1 MAEPFDLA
9 LTTVETSVREAPT
22 YLIGLDYGTESARG
36 VLLDARSG
44 EQITSHTHPYR
55 HGVMTHRLAD
65 GPPLPPAWALQDAA
79 DYVEAALD
87 ILSVLGRGRIV
98 EAIGLGFT
106 ASSPLPATTDG
117 TPLSQLFPGE
127 PHAYVKLWKHGAA
140 QPYADA
146 INRKGGGFLANFG
159 GKVSG
164 EWLLA
169 KAAQLAAEAPG
180 MWDRADRFI
189 EAGDWLVWRLTGTES
204 RALGFAAYKAQ
215 YSSEAGYPTDVVPDL
230 ARRLST
236 PLPVGS
242 AAGRLTEGWRART
255 GIEGP
260 AVVAVAVID
269 SHVVLPAVGG
279 VATGTLVGALGTSA
293 VHLYLAETFKP
304 LPPGIEGVASD
315 GTLRGLWCYEAGQ
328 AGFGD
333 MLAWFV
339 RTFPRG
345 ADLDA
350 SFRIYGAEAEKL
362 EPGEN
367 HLLALDWWSGNRVP
381 LADSGLSGLL
391 AGLTMSTT
399 AAGIYRALLEA
410 LCYGARTV
418 VELFV
423 AGGLEVDRIV
433 LTSGLARKNR
443 LLVQTMADVLDRA
456 VEVPDI
462 ANGTAVGAAIHGAVA
477 AGLVADYAEGD
488 HRFGART
495 HERFGPRP
503 RNVAIYGRLYP
514 SYRLLAAERAIHQSM
529 RELNR
534 IGHTPAS

>member
-1 MAEPFDLA
+1 MSA
-9 LTTVETSVREAPT
+9 THV
-22 YLIGLDYGTESARG
+22 IGLDYGTESARG

-44 EQITSHTHPYR
+44 EQLASHAHPYR
-55 HGVMTHRLAD
+55 HGVMTRRLAD
-65 GPPLPPAWALQDAA
+65 GTPLPPAWALQDAA
-79 DYVEAALD
+79 DYVEAAQD
-87 ILSVLGRGRIV
+87 ILTVLGRGRIV

-106 ASSPLPATTDG
+106 ASSPLPATADG
-117 TPLSQLFPGE
+117 TPLSAPFPGE
-127 PHAYVKLWKHGAA
+127 PDAYVKLWKHGSA
-140 QPYADA
+140 QPHADG
-146 INRKGGGFLANFG
+146 INRAGGGFLANFG

-189 EAGDWLVWRLTGTES
+189 EAGDWLVWRLTGKES

-215 YSSEAGYPTDVVPDL
+215 YSGEAGYPAGVAPDL
-230 ARRLST
+230 VRRLAT

-242 AAGRLTEGWRART
+242 AAGRLTADWCART

-293 VHLYLAETFKP
+293 VYLYLAETFKP
-304 LPPGIEGVASD
+304 LPPGIEGVARD

-345 ADLDA
+345 ADPDE
-350 SFRIYGAEAEKL
+350 SFRVYGAEAERL

-381 LADSGLSGLL
+381 LADSSLSGLL
-391 AGLTMSTT
+391 AGFTMNTT
-399 AAGIYRALLEA
+399 AAGIYRALVEA

-418 VELFV
+418 VELFE
-423 AGGLEVDRIV
+423 AGGLDVDRII
-433 LTSGLARKNR
+433 LTSGLARKNP
-443 LLVQTMADVLDRA
+443 LLVQTMADVLGRA

-477 AGLVADYAEGD
+477 AGLVADYAEGGR
-488 HRFGART
+488 RFGARAQQRCSPL
-495 HERFGPRP
+495 HQ
-503 RNVAIYGRLYP
+503 NIAVYDRLYS
-514 SYRLLAAERAIHQSM
+514 SYRLLAADQAIHRSM

-534 IGHTPAS
+534 IDTERIAVTPA

>member
-1 MAEPFDLA
+1 MTA
-9 LTTVETSVREAPT
+9 T
-22 YLIGLDYGTESARG
+22 YVIGLDYGTESARG

-44 EQITSHTHPYR
+44 EEIRSHTQPYR
-55 HGVMTHRLAD
+55 HGVMTRQIAD
-65 GPPLPPAWALQDAA
+65 GTPLPSAWALQDAA
-79 DYVEAALD
+79 DYVEAARD
-87 ILSVLGRGRIV
+87 ILATLGCGHTV

-106 ASSPLPATTDG
+106 ASSPMPAGRDG
-117 TPLSQLFPGE
+117 APLSELFPGE
-127 PHAYVKLWKHGAA
+127 PHAYVKLWKHGSA
-140 QPYADA
+140 QSHADA
-146 INRKGGGFLANFG
+146 INRAGGDFLTNFG

-169 KAAQLAAEAPG
+169 KAAQLAAEAPQL
-180 MWDRADRFI
+180 WTRTDRFI
-189 EAGDWLVWRLTGTES
+189 EAGDWLVWQLTGSES

-215 YSSEAGYPTDVVPDL
+215 YSSTAGYPPGVVPDL
-230 ARRLST
+230 ERRLST

-242 AAGRLTEGWRART
+242 EAGRLAADWRART

-260 AVVAVAVID
+260 AVVATAVID
-269 SHVVLPAVGG
+269 SHAVLPAIGG
-279 VATGTLVGALGTSA
+279 VSTGTLVGALGTSA
-293 VHLYLAETFKP
+293 VYLYLSEAFKP
-304 LPPGIEGVASD
+304 LPPGIEGVAKD

-345 ADLDA
+345 TDLDE
-350 SFRIYGAEAEKL
+350 SFRSYNAEAEKL

-381 LADSGLSGLL
+381 LADSSLSGLL
-391 AGLTMSTT
+391 AGFTMNTT
-399 AAGIYRALLEA
+399 AAGIYRALVEA

-418 VELFV
+418 VELFE
-423 AGGLEVDRIV
+423 AGGLDVDRII
-433 LTSGLARKNR
+433 LTSGLVRKNP
-443 LLVQTMADVLDRA
+443 LLVQTMADVLGRA

-477 AGLVADYAEGD
+477 AGLVADYAEGGR
-488 HRFGART
+488 RFGARAQQRCSPL
-495 HERFGPRP
+495 HQ
-503 RNVAIYGRLYP
+503 NIAVYDRLYS
-514 SYRLLAAERAIHQSM
+514 SYRLLAADQAIHRSM

-534 IGHTPAS
+534 IDTERIAVTPA

>member
-1 MAEPFDLA
+1 MSA
-9 LTTVETSVREAPT
+9 THV
-22 YLIGLDYGTESARG
+22 IGLDYGTESARG

-44 EQITSHTHPYR
+44 EQLASHAHPYR
-55 HGVMTHRLAD
+55 HGVMTRRLAD
-65 GPPLPPAWALQDAA
+65 GTPLPPAWALQDAA
-79 DYVEAALD
+79 DYVEAAQD
-87 ILSVLGRGRIV
+87 ILTVLGRGRIV

-106 ASSPLPATTDG
+106 ASSPLPATADG
-117 TPLSQLFPGE
+117 TPLSAPFPGE
-127 PHAYVKLWKHGAA
+127 PHAYVKLWKHGSA
-140 QPYADA
+140 QPHADA
-146 INRKGGGFLANFG
+146 INRAGGGFLANFG

-189 EAGDWLVWRLTGTES
+189 EAGDWLVWQLTGEER

-215 YSSEAGYPTDVVPDL
+215 YSGEAGYPAGVVPGL
-230 ARRLST
+230 ARRLAT

-242 AAGRLTEGWRART
+242 AAGRLSDGWRART
-255 GIEGP
+255 GIEGA

-279 VATGTLVGALGTSA
+279 VATGTLVSALGTSA

-304 LPPGIEGVASD
+304 LPPGIEGVARD
-315 GTLRGLWCYEAGQ
+315 GSVRGLWCYEAGQ

-339 RTFPRG
+339 RSFPRG
-345 ADLDA
+345 ADLEE
-350 SFRIYGAEAEKL
+350 SFRRYGAEAERL

-381 LADSGLSGLL
+381 LADSGVSGLL

-399 AAGIYRALLEA
+399 AAGIYRALVEA

-423 AGGLEVDRIV
+423 AGGLEVDRVV
-433 LTSGLARKNR
+433 LTSGLARRNR
-443 LLVQTMADVLDRA
+443 LLVQTMADVLGRA
-456 VEVPDI
+456 VEVPEI

-477 AGLVADYAEGD
+477 AGLVADYAEGGD
-488 HRFGART
+488 RFGART
-495 HERFGPRP
+495 RERHEPRP
-503 RNVAIYGRLYP
+503 GHAAVYERLYAG
-514 SYRLLAAERAIHQSM
+514 YRRLAAERAIHQTM
-529 RELNR
+529 RELNGIDTER
-534 IGHTPAS
+534 IAVTPA

>member
-1 MAEPFDLA
+1 MTAA
-9 LTTVETSVREAPT
+9 
-22 YLIGLDYGTESARG
+22 YIIGLDYGTESARG

-44 EQITSHTHPYR
+44 EQLASHTHPYR
-55 HGVMTHRLAD
+55 HGVMTRGLAD
-65 GPPLPPAWALQDAA
+65 GTPLPPAWALQDAA
-79 DYVEAALD
+79 DYVEAAQD
-87 ILSVLGRGRIV
+87 ILTVLGRGRV
-98 EAIGLGFT
+98 VQAIGLGFT
-106 ASSPLPATTDG
+106 ASSPLPATADG
-117 TPLSQLFPGE
+117 TPLSKLFPDE
-127 PHAYVKLWKHGAA
+127 PHAYVKLWKHGSA

-146 INRKGGGFLANFG
+146 INQAGGGFLANFG

-169 KAAQLAAEAPG
+169 KAAQLAGEAPRL
-180 MWDRADRFI
+180 WDRADRFI
-189 EAGDWLVWRLTGTES
+189 EAGDWLVWQLTGEER

-215 YSSEAGYPTDVVPDL
+215 YSSEVGYPAGVVTDLD
-230 ARRLST
+230 RRLAT

-242 AAGRLTEGWRART
+242 PAGQLGADWLART

-293 VHLYLAETFKP
+293 VYLYLAETFRP
-304 LPPGIEGVASD
+304 LPPGIEGVARD
-315 GTLRGLWCYEAGQ
+315 GSVRGLWCYEAGQ

-345 ADLDA
+345 ADPDE
-350 SFRIYGAEAEKL
+350 SFRIYGAEAEQL

-399 AAGIYRALLEA
+399 AAGIYRALVES
-410 LCYGARTV
+410 LCYGACMV
-418 VELFV
+418 AELFT
-423 AGGLEVDRIV
+423 AGGLEVDRVV
-433 LTSGLARKNR
+433 LTSGLARRNR
-443 LLVQTMADVLDRA
+443 LLVQTMADVLGRA
-456 VEVPDI
+456 VEVPEI

-477 AGLVADYAEGD
+477 AGLVTDYGEGGR
-488 HRFGART
+488 RFGARAQQRY
-495 HERFGPRP
+495 EPR
-503 RNVAIYGRLYP
+503 RQNTATYDKLYA
-514 SYRLLAAERAIHQSM
+514 SYRRLASERTVQRAM

-534 IGHTPAS
+534 IDTERIPATRA